1 MAEKKIR
8 GSIRCTLTGG
18 PLDGAC
24 YRDLPNPGDQPAS
37 ARLSIPLSQPAE
49 ASVRALHVCE
59 HPGAPD
65 DVWQFSYVR
74 TVFPELPVGTQASF
88 A

>member
-37 ARLSIPLSQPAE
+37 ARLSIPL
-49 ASVRALHVCE
+49 
-59 HPGAPD
+59 
-65 DVWQFSYVR
+65 
-74 TVFPELPVGTQASF
+74 
-88 A
+88 